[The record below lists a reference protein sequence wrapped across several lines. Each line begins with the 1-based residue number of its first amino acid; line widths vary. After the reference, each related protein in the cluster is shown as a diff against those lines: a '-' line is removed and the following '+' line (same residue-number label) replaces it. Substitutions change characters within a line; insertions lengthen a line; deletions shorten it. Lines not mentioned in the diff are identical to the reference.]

1 MSESPMIEAVGLQKR
16 YGEQVAVD
24 GVDLEVPA
32 GRILGVLGPNGAGK
46 STTVR
51 MLTTMTRPD
60 GGTGRVAGLD
70 IVNDARADPPHHRR
84 DRPGRHAS
92 TSCSAGRRTCAWSAS
107 SRDVGAATPGRRAG
121 ELLERV
127 RAHPRRRSHGEDL
140 LGRHAPPPRPG
151 REPR

>member
-1 MSESPMIEAVGLQKR
+1 MPDRSPMIEAVGLQKR

-32 GRILGVLGPNGAGK
+32 GQILGVLGPNGAGK

-70 IVNDARADPPHHRR
+70 VGHRRPGRPPHHRR
-84 DRPGRHAS
+84 DRPGRH
-92 TSCSAGRRTCAWSAS
+92 
-107 SRDVGAATPGRRAG
+107 PRRAPD
-121 ELLERV
+121 RD
-127 RAHPRRRSHGEDL
+127 A
-140 LGRHAPPPRPG
+140 
-151 REPR
+151 EPA